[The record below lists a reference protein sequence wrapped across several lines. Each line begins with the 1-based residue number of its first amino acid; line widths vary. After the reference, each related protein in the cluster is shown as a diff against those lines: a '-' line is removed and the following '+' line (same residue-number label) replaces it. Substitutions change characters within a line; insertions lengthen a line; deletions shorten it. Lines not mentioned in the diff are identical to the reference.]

1 MRQVR
6 VSEYGK
12 KADGSCVGAC
22 LTDTETGRDIIC
34 PLTGNACT
42 PDCAAFEIN
51 ISANKKT
58 KYACCYWMHSG
69 VDEYLNIG
77 ELVEEAKP

>member
-1 MRQVR
+1 MRKVN
-6 VSEYGK
+6 VSERK
-12 KADGSCVGAC
+12 
-22 LTDTETGRDIIC
+22 LFDTETGQDIIC

-51 ISANKKT
+51 ISANKRT